1 MWSDKCVWDHGFVE
15 FGNQYPY
22 SVNFKGQIGM
32 YRLHYTSDR
41 LVLKCEILP
50 RHKPRNRKRFWIP
63 RNTTIWRSLIPGG
76 GTQVYK
82 RRGCAKPFSGFEIC
96 DLRTFLGLKFCSAFF
111 G

>member
-41 LVLKCEILP
+41 LVLNILP

-76 GTQVYK
+76 V
-82 RRGCAKPFSGFEIC
+82 
-96 DLRTFLGLKFCSAFF
+96 LRYISDGDVRSPFLGLKFCSAFF